1 MLTTPAKGLFLSAK
15 PFLTDVAPA
24 NSAIEVDAV
33 SMSFPGRKG
42 SVEALI
48 DVSLAIP
55 ENQFVSI
62 VGRSGCGKSTLLRI
76 ISNLIPP
83 MKGEVRVHGLSSA
96 EYQRNKKFGFVF
108 QDASLFAWKTALQ
121 NVELP
126 LEILGLGSSK
136 ERRERALDLLNLM
149 HLEGFADHYPAQLSG
164 GMRQR
169 VAIARAL
176 SYEPEILLMD
186 EPFGALD
193 DFTRREMH
201 DELIRVW
208 KARGLTVVFVTHC
221 LPEALY
227 LSDRIVVMAPRYG
240 RVKAVVP
247 VVNPRASDPMVRA
260 SFDYIR
266 QMQELEAL
274 IHEH

>member
-1 MLTTPAKGLFLSAK
+1 MLTTPERGVPPLAK
-15 PFLTDVAPA
+15 PFLTNVAA
-24 NSAIEVDAV
+24 VKSAIEVDAV
-33 SMSFPGRKG
+33 SMSFAGRKG
-42 SVEALI
+42 SVEALV
-48 DVSLAIP
+48 DVSLVIP
-55 ENQFVSI
+55 QNKFTSI

-76 ISNLIPP
+76 ISNLISPT
-83 MKGEVRVHGLSSA
+83 KGEVRVHGLSSA
-96 EYQRNKKFGFVF
+96 EYQRKKKFGFVF
-108 QDASLFAWKTALQ
+108 QDASLFAWKTALE

-126 LEILGLGSSK
+126 LEILGLGSPA
-136 ERRERALDLLNLM
+136 ERRKRALDLLSLM

-208 KARGLTVVFVTHC
+208 KARGLTVVFVTHSV
-221 LPEALY
+221 PEALY
-227 LSDRIVVMAPRYG
+227 LSDRIVVMAPRHG
-240 RVKAVVP
+240 RIKAVMP
-247 VVNPRASDPMVRA
+247 VLNPRESDPMARA

-266 QMQELEAL
+266 QTQELEIL